1 MSEDEKKNDIQGQD
15 SIHQDRTKME
25 FYNPERNEIYDRFDE
40 FVDIVFVQGK
50 QIDWATSCV
59 KKRLTPAENTKFE
72 DLLGKDGKKVY
83 EPLLEKVKK
92 GKSEEEKEKWM
103 SEYPS
108 NQDENGDWAQDKGKN
123 KWAAAIEKDANLR
136 KLLDHLTYIW
146 SLTPVMRTRL
156 YENEKKEK
164 NTAATLEATKDVFPE
179 TGLWARGQGSS
190 QKPDDF
196 YTLVLLMESII
207 KKNSQKEKKISSVK
221 DTIDYIIK
229 YFTEECKDK
238 NPPIKNAFLHL
249 CDAGKYAP
257 IAVKSTK
264 DDIKRNLKFVLS
276 EEEQNE
282 LKNQTTDDWV
292 LSIQKKLKEM
302 KISQKTGCVFFEP
315 SVRVFIN
322 NKDDGVSDYSILKF
336 KKAVVLYGPPGT
348 SKTYS
353 AMELA
358 KAILLE
364 HYSKEYKKKDT
375 SGGVKKTAQ
384 ENINN
389 ILQNKELG
397 QIHRFQLHSNY
408 SYEDFIWGYAIEDGK
423 TGSVSSPKK
432 GAFLN
437 LLENI
442 KADENKTPHIL
453 ILDEINRVD
462 LSRLFGELFSA
473 IENRDDNIELPVRFD
488 GAKENYKICIPSNL
502 YIIGTMN
509 EIDFSLERIDFA
521 LRRRFA
527 WIFKGYDDGLL
538 EDIIKK
544 KLEDAE
550 VENLNVDNYQDYIN
564 ECTRLNNKI
573 SKDLGKQYQIG
584 HTIFSENVGVLKDI
598 CSEDFSLKTI
608 KQAKKI
614 LWNIS
619 IKPLLEAY
627 LGNVEQEKIDKTI
640 SEYEFTYGLKKKRND
655 KNGKEEVVDEV
666 EEDETPVK

>member
-1 MSEDEKKNDIQGQD
+1 M
-15 SIHQDRTKME
+15 
-25 FYNPERNEIYDRFDE
+25 
-40 FVDIVFVQGK
+40 
-50 QIDWATSCV
+50 
-59 KKRLTPAENTKFE
+59 
-72 DLLGKDGKKVY
+72 
-83 EPLLEKVKK
+83 
-92 GKSEEEKEKWM
+92 
-103 SEYPS
+103 
-108 NQDENGDWAQDKGKN
+108 
-123 KWAAAIEKDANLR
+123 
-136 KLLDHLTYIW
+136 
-146 SLTPVMRTRL
+146 
-156 YENEKKEK
+156 
-164 NTAATLEATKDVFPE
+164 
-179 TGLWARGQGSS
+179 
-190 QKPDDF
+190 
-196 YTLVLLMESII
+196 
-207 KKNSQKEKKISSVK
+207 
-221 DTIDYIIK
+221 
-229 YFTEECKDK
+229 
-238 NPPIKNAFLHL
+238 
-249 CDAGKYAP
+249 
-257 IAVKSTK
+257 
-264 DDIKRNLKFVLS
+264 
-276 EEEQNE
+276 
-282 LKNQTTDDWV
+282 
-292 LSIQKKLKEM
+292 
-302 KISQKTGCVFFEP
+302 
-315 SVRVFIN
+315 
-322 NKDDGVSDYSILKF
+322 
-336 KKAVVLYGPPGT
+336 
-348 SKTYS
+348 
-353 AMELA
+353 
-358 KAILLE
+358 
-364 HYSKEYKKKDT
+364 
-375 SGGVKKTAQ
+375 
-384 ENINN
+384 
-389 ILQNKELG
+389 
-397 QIHRFQLHSNY
+397 HSNY

-437 LLENI
+437 LLEDI

-550 VENLNVDNYQDYIN
+550 VEKLNVDNYQDYIN

>member
-1 MSEDEKKNDIQGQD
+1 MNNVEKQNDNQAQN
-15 SIHQDRTKME
+15 SIYQKREGME
-25 FYNPERNEIYDRFDE
+25 FYNPERKEIYDRFDE

-50 QIDWATSCV
+50 QIDWATSCE
-59 KKRLTPAENTKFE
+59 KKQLTPAENTKFE
-72 DLLGKDGKKVY
+72 DLLGKNGKKVY

-146 SLTPVMRTRL
+146 SLAPVMRTRL
-156 YENEKKEK
+156 YENGDKEK
-164 NTAATLEATKDVFPE
+164 NTAEKLEGKEIFPE
-179 TGLWARGQGSS
+179 TGLWASGQGAS

-207 KKNSQKEKKISSVK
+207 KKNSQEDEKLSSVK
-221 DTIDYIIK
+221 DTIGYIIK

-264 DDIKRNLKFVLS
+264 DEIKRNLKFVLT
-276 EEEQNE
+276 EEEQKQQE
-282 LKNQTTDDWV
+282 IQTTDECV
-292 LSIQKKLKEM
+292 LSIHKKLKEM
-302 KISQKTGCVFFEP
+302 NISQKTGCVFFEP
-315 SVRVFIN
+315 NVRVFIN

-364 HYSKEYKKKDT
+364 HYSKEYNKKDT
-375 SGGVKKTAQ
+375 QENIKKNAQ
-384 ENINN
+384 ENIKG
-389 ILQNKELG
+389 ILQNEKIG

-408 SYEDFIWGYAIEDGK
+408 SYDDFIWGYAIEDGE

-437 LLENI
+437 LIEEI

-473 IENRDDNIELPVRFD
+473 IENRDEDIELPICFP
-488 GAKENYKICIPSNL
+488 GESENYKICIPSNL

-509 EIDFSLERIDFA
+509 EIDFSLERVDFA

-527 WIFKGYDDGLL
+527 WIFKGYDKGVLK
-538 EDIIKK
+538 DIIKK

-550 VENLNVDNYQDYIN
+550 AKKLDADNYQDYVN
-564 ECTRLNNKI
+564 ECTWLNNKI

-584 HTIFSENVGVLKDI
+584 HTIFAEIIGVQKDI
-598 CSEDFSLKTI
+598 CSENISLKTI

-627 LGNVEQEKIDKTI
+627 LGNVEQKEIDKIISDYTI
-640 SEYEFTYGLKKKRND
+640 AYGLKKENS
-655 KNGKEEVVDEV
+655 KNK
-666 EEDETPVK
+666 EEDEDVDDEAES